1 MNTSFKATY
10 IGVKLR
16 QLKHIVT
23 FRSENPRM
31 KGAIKRYKDSK
42 DKKSKGQIKTEVD
55 ICKRFW
61 GIYPLH
67 YVRYDLY
74 KKSVQLTKNELVNYI
89 PEFFFYNIFLP
100 YYDGDKY
107 SMLLIDKNI
116 SEQLFRSVD
125 ISQPETICKLIKG
138 EIHTRDLKKMDFYE
152 INLELEKKKCK
163 KIFVKPV
170 DGEGGYGIIVFHLS
184 ENDKYMNNDNVEL
197 TETFLLNISKV
208 DDYVIQEG
216 IIQDE
221 SITKIYPSSIN
232 TFRIATENIRG
243 CVRVVC
249 SVLRMGRQG
258 NEVDNASQDGIVLG
272 IDSNTGEFNDYAI
285 DEMDG
290 IFYKHPDT
298 NFVFKGHTILDWN
311 KIVNFTLECAK
322 KLPQFTHLGW
332 DIALTKKGPM
342 AIEANLEFGLD
353 IYQLALGGLREAFKI
368 NDPNMYL
375 KR

>member
-23 FRSENPRM
+23 FRSKNPRM
-31 KGAIKRYKDSK
+31 KSAIKRYKAYN
-42 DKKSKGQIKTEVD
+42 DKKTKSQIKTEVD

-67 YVRYDLY
+67 YFRYDLY
-74 KKSVQLTKNELVNYI
+74 KKNVQLTKFDLINYI
-89 PEFFFYNIFLP
+89 PEFFFYNIYLP

-107 SMLLIDKNI
+107 SILLMNKNI

-125 ISQPETICKLIKG
+125 ISQPRTICKLIKG
-138 EIHTRDLKKMDFYE
+138 EIHTRDLKKMDFHA
-152 INLELEKKKCK
+152 INLELKRNMCE

-170 DGEGGYGIIVFHLS
+170 HGEGGYGIMVFHLR
-184 ENDKYMNNDNVEL
+184 ENQKYINNNNVEL
-197 TETFLLNISKV
+197 TETFLFNISKV
-208 DDYVIQEG
+208 NDYIIQEG

-221 SITKIYPSSIN
+221 SITKIYPSSVN

-258 NEVDNASQDGIVLG
+258 NEVDNASQNGLVLG
-272 IDSNTGEFNDYAI
+272 INSNTGEFNDYAI
-285 DEMDG
+285 DEMGG

-298 NFVFKGHTILDWN
+298 NFIFKRHMISDWN

-322 KLPQFTHLGW
+322 KLPEFTHLGW

-342 AIEANLEFGLD
+342 AIETNLEFGLD
-353 IYQLALGGLREAFKI
+353 LYQLALGGLREAFNI
-368 NDPNMYL
+368 TDPNKYL